1 MTWTDIRG
9 DELTGLRDIW
19 LTVAI
24 GVAAAVLFIAVPQID
39 LAAARA
45 LYLGDGAFLWSHELI
60 GVVWAKGT
68 RNLARIIIAVL
79 AIGLLVTLVRRRPI
93 FGLDWRRF
101 LFLLL
106 CFGIGTGIVA
116 NGIFKDNWGRAR
128 PSQIVEFGGDKQFT
142 PAFVIADQCPR
153 NCSFVSGDAAFA
165 FGTLGFALVAGRR
178 ARYVA
183 AALTFGAL
191 IGFGRM
197 LAGGHFLSDVVFAGI
212 FSVLTVLI
220 LERVL
225 LPRPPPQA
233 AAGPG

>member
-1 MTWTDIRG
+1 VN
-9 DELTGLRDIW
+9 LTGLRAIW

-24 GVAAAVLFIAVPQID
+24 GVVAAALFIAVPQID

-45 LYLGDGAFLWSHELI
+45 LYLGDGAFLWSHESI

-68 RNLARIIIAVL
+68 RILAQVIIAVL
-79 AIGLLVTLVRRRPI
+79 AIGLVATLLRRRPV
-93 FGLDWRRF
+93 FGLDWRQF

-106 CFGIGTGIVA
+106 CFGIGTGIIA
-116 NGIFKDNWGRAR
+116 NATFKDHWGRAR

-165 FGTLGFALVAGRR
+165 FGTLGFALLAGRR
-178 ARYVA
+178 PRYVA

-197 LAGGHFLSDVVFAGI
+197 LAGGHFLSDVVFAGV

-220 LERVL
+220 LERIML
-225 LPRPPPQA
+225 ARPPSKA
-233 AAGPG
+233 RNGSS

>member
-1 MTWTDIRG
+1 M
-9 DELTGLRDIW
+9 TGLREIW

-39 LAAARA
+39 LIAARA
-45 LYLGDGAFLWSHELI
+45 LYLGDGAFWWSHELI

-68 RNLARIIIAVL
+68 RLLARVIIVVL
-79 AIGLLVTLVRRRPI
+79 AIGLVGTLVRRRPI
-93 FGLDWRRF
+93 IGLDWRRF

-116 NGIFKDNWGRAR
+116 NAIFKDNWGRAR

-165 FGTLGFALVAGRR
+165 FGTIGIALLAGRR
-178 ARYVA
+178 PRYVA
-183 AALTFGAL
+183 AALAFGAL

-197 LAGGHFLSDVVFAGI
+197 LAGGHFLSDVVFAGV
-212 FSVLTVLI
+212 FAVLTALI
-220 LERVL
+220 LERIML
-225 LPRPPPQA
+225 ARPPP
-233 AAGPG
+233 